1 MIIRARSRIVIYYSF
16 IVVPPYAYT
25 ESAVCVFVL

>member
-16 IVVPPYAYT
+16 IVVPLY
-25 ESAVCVFVL
+25 AVCVCTLGAYL

>member
-16 IVVPPYAYT
+16 IVVPLYAW
-25 ESAVCVFVL
+25 SALCVFVL